1 MSTGALSGIRVID
14 LTQVMAGPFCTMLLA
29 DLGADVVKVEPPG
42 GGDTT
47 RHSWGSGA
55 GGGDGPAFFALNRNK
70 RSVCLD
76 LGTPDGQAD
85 LRRLLATADVVVES
99 FRPGVAAKLGVDY
112 PAVRAV
118 RPQVVYAS
126 LSGFGQDGPY
136 AQRPGYDLIAQAMGG
151 LMSVTGEPDG
161 PPVKCGL
168 PVTDLGAGM
177 LCAYGILAALF
188 HRQRTGEGQYLET
201 SLYDAAVAMSV
212 WESTEYWSTG
222 QVPRPLGSA
231 HRMSA
236 PYQAL
241 RTADGYVTVGA
252 NNQRLW
258 TRLCTAIGRP
268 ELVDD
273 PRFATNPDRMRHL
286 AELVGELEA
295 ALSGRTSAQW
305 VEVLLAAGV
314 PAGPVHGYDQVLSD
328 PHTLARGLVR
338 TVDHP
343 VAGPVQV
350 LGPPVKFSATPA
362 AVHRPPPLLDQHR
375 DELLGRGQGAA
386 PDPDRGGS

>member
-1 MSTGALSGIRVID
+1 V
-14 LTQVMAGPFCTMLLA
+14 
-29 DLGADVVKVEPPG
+29 
-42 GGDTT
+42 
-47 RHSWGSGA
+47 
-55 GGGDGPAFFALNRNK
+55 
-70 RSVCLD
+70 
-76 LGTPDGQAD
+76 
-85 LRRLLATADVVVES
+85 
-99 FRPGVAAKLGVDY
+99 PGVAARLGLGYAAVSAVN
-112 PAVRAV
+112 PA
-118 RPQVVYAS
+118 VVYAS
-126 LSGFGQDGPY
+126 VSGFGQDGPY

-151 LMSVTGEPDG
+151 LMSVTGEPDR

-222 QVPRPLGSA
+222 RVPRPLGSA

-241 RTADGYVTVGA
+241 RTADGYLTVGA

-258 TRLCTAIGRP
+258 TRLCGAIGRP
-268 ELVDD
+268 ELAGD
-273 PRFATNPDRMRHL
+273 PRFATNPDRMAHREEL
-286 AELVGELEA
+286 AAELATTLA
-295 ALSGRTSAQW
+295 GRTTGEW

-314 PAGPVHGYDQVLSD
+314 PAGPVHDYEQVLAD

-338 TVDHP
+338 TIEHP
-343 VAGPVQV
+343 AAGPVKV
-350 LGPPVKFSATPA
+350 LGFPVKFTATPA
-362 AVHRPPPLLDQHR
+362 AIRRPPPLLDQHR
-375 DELLGRGQGAA
+375 AELLGTDGTA
-386 PDPDRGGS
+386 PDGERGGS